1 MRGEIIA
8 GTAVTDRRTS
18 RFRTVARA
26 GARAAAATVAATALA
41 TGAFVLPADAEPI
54 TTETKLAEHTNP
66 AVQVIT
72 TEYQA
77 SIKLGRIEF
86 SKAGQQLILR
96 SYVKYLHGD
105 FGAAGFVNYIFDR
118 AQRDPAHYFKE
129 AGSKRT
135 QKLSAQFVGS
145 GFIASPDGYVVT
157 ARHVVTPDSD
167 VKKMF
172 AQAGAANF
180 AKADAT
186 ALLKDFAK
194 FDLSTGAMK
203 SIVRT
208 VNGFAQ
214 AKVHVDLGKPKV
226 AVRLGV
232 ASATGQR
239 VGQNQPAEVVFRS
252 DPALGADVAVLRIR
266 VDGQLPT
273 VPLGSDSPQQGEQ
286 VYINAFPA
294 AATYLKDFSKASQ
307 LQPTLSKGSITAL
320 KNTSGGTPILQ
331 TDANAMPGSSGGAA
345 FDENGQVIGM
355 LVAGAIDAN
364 GSGAGQN
371 YLMPLDVI
379 KDALTRSG
387 ANLAP
392 SETTVLYD
400 QALADFHNEYY
411 SKALGEFQQVK
422 ALFPAHA
429 YVGGFVTKSQT
440 AINQGKDKTPPP
452 AADSGLGFSFG
463 TPMIVVGIAV
473 LVIIGLGVTI
483 LLLVIRRRP
492 AKSSNLGQTGLG
504 QAGPGQPG
512 QPGQPGP
519 GQLGQGGQPPY
530 PPQSPYGPLPAGGA
544 PNGATLGLPQQQPL
558 SMNAAHPS
566 YPAGALPP
574 MGQPGPAAGMGPIA
588 PMSPAV
594 AMTPLSPLGSPVP
607 PGYPQPSPDPRQ
619 AATMSAPVAP
629 TNQPPA
635 ADVPDVFP
643 GWEPIDYVPSV
654 PSSGTGDRN
663 S

>member
-1 MRGEIIA
+1 MRGEITS
-8 GTAVTDRRTS
+8 GTAVADRRTS
-18 RFRTVARA
+18 RFRAAARA

-41 TGAFVLPADAEPI
+41 TGAFVLPAHADPV
-54 TTETKLAEHTNP
+54 TTETTLAEHTNP

-77 SIKLGRIEF
+77 SVKLGRIEF

-96 SYVKYLHGD
+96 AYVKYLHRD

-118 AQRDPAHYFKE
+118 AQRDPAYYFKE
-129 AGSKRT
+129 AGAKRT
-135 QKLSAQFVGS
+135 QKLSAQYVGS
-145 GFIASPDGYVVT
+145 GFIASPDGYIVT

-172 AQAGAANF
+172 AQAGAAAF

-214 AKVHVDLGKPKV
+214 AKVHVDLGSPKV

-273 VPLGSDSPQQGEQ
+273 VPLGSDSPQQGEE

-320 KNTSGGTPILQ
+320 KTTTGGTPILQ

-345 FDENGQVIGM
+345 FNQDGQVIGM

-364 GSGAGQN
+364 GSGVGQN

-387 ANLAP
+387 ADLTP
-392 SETTVLYD
+392 SETSVIYD
-400 QALADFHNEYY
+400 QGLADFHNEYY

-429 YVGGFVTKSQT
+429 YVGGFITKSQT

-452 AADSGLGFSFG
+452 AAQDSGLGFSFG
-463 TPMIVVGIAV
+463 TPMIVVGIAAV
-473 LVIIGLGVTI
+473 VIIGLGVTV
-483 LLLVIRRRP
+483 LLLVLRRRP
-492 AKSSNLGQTGLG
+492 AKPGAAQIFSLGQVRVRVRASLVRVGSRPTRRRTRMARCRTG
-504 QAGPGQPG
+504 
-512 QPGQPGP
+512 
-519 GQLGQGGQPPY
+519 
-530 PPQSPYGPLPAGGA
+530 
-544 PNGATLGLPQQQPL
+544 
-558 SMNAAHPS
+558 
-566 YPAGALPP
+566 
-574 MGQPGPAAGMGPIA
+574 
-588 PMSPAV
+588 
-594 AMTPLSPLGSPVP
+594 
-607 PGYPQPSPDPRQ
+607 DPR
-619 AATMSAPVAP
+619 PVERRMVP
-629 TNQPPA
+629 RSNCPSNSPCRWGRNRSTRLHRCRRWGNQHRPLRWGP
-635 ADVPDVFP
+635 
-643 GWEPIDYVPSV
+643 
-654 PSSGTGDRN
+654 
-663 S
+663 